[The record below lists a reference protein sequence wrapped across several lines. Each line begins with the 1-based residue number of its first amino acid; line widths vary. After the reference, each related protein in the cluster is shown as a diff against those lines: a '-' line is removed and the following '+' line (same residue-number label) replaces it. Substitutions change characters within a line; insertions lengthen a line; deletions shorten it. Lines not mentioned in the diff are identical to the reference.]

1 MSLAPHLLPGS
12 RKGYRFGNVE
22 VRDHMQWDGLWD
34 PYDNLAMGHCGEVC
48 AQEND
53 FTREAQD
60 EYAITSYLRAQKAI
74 QSGAFDRQVVPVN
87 VKARRKEIKVER
99 DEEPHSL
106 DLERLGQLR
115 PAFSLDGTITAANAS
130 SINDGAALLVL
141 TSPQMCEKH
150 GVQPIAKVL
159 GHASYA
165 HEPKYF
171 TTAPVNSIRGVLR
184 KVNLSPTDIDLYEI
198 NEAFS
203 VVPMYAMS
211 QLSLSTTWLMFT
223 EVRLL

>member
-1 MSLAPHLLPGS
+1 M
-12 RKGYRFGNVE
+12 
-22 VRDHMQWDGLWD
+22 
-34 PYDNLAMGHCGEVC
+34 
-48 AQEND
+48 
-53 FTREAQD
+53 
-60 EYAITSYLRAQKAI
+60 
-74 QSGAFDRQVVPVN
+74 PVN

-115 PAFSLDGTITAANAS
+115 PAFSPDGTITAANAS

-141 TSPQMCEKH
+141 TSRQMCEKH

-211 QLSLSTTWLMFT
+211 QLSLSHDVVNVHGGAVALGHPIGASGARILVTLIHALQ
-223 EVRLL
+223 EQGGKRGLASICIGGGEASSLVVELCS